1 LNILQ
6 VFYLKKITVKEA
18 RLNIKS
24 DLKELFRV
32 RSFIREFCEDA
43 GASFLDDDRIADME
57 LVSTEVVSNIIKYS
71 YLYQKDKRI
80 LIRAK
85 NLKERIVFL
94 FYDWGN
100 NGFRPPEKI
109 EQPVAGQLCQYGLY
123 IIECMVD
130 KVIYSRDKT
139 GKNCCCLILMKK

>member
-1 LNILQ
+1 M
-6 VFYLKKITVKEA
+6 KKA
-18 RLNIKS
+18 QLNIKS

-32 RSFIREFCEDA
+32 RSFIREFCESTGEA
-43 GASFLDDDRIADME
+43 FLDDDRIADME

-71 YLYQKDKRI
+71 YHHFKDKLI
-80 LIRAK
+80 LIKAK
-85 NLKERIVFL
+85 SLKDRIVFL

-100 NGFRPPEKI
+100 SSFSPPEKI
-109 EQPVAGQLCQYGLY
+109 SKPVPGQLNQYGLY

-130 KVIYSRDKT
+130 KVVYSRDKT